1 MDIDL
6 FDMSSCSIELCT
18 TPQTGLKSICNK
30 FKIHTLILFINMY
43 YLSSMFRH
51 VTCQKRYISVS
62 ANFS

>member
-18 TPQTGLKSICNK
+18 TPETGLKSICNK

-43 YLSSMFRH
+43 YLSSMLH
-51 VTCQKRYISVS
+51 VTCQKRSISVS